1 MFLLYR
7 VLRLIGIALLKIF
20 YSFKVERDGNLSKG
34 PYIFV
39 SNHQSL
45 LDPVA
50 VACAIKTPIIFL
62 ASSEL
67 FNIYLLK
74 PFLLIDKAI
83 PIKKESADLKA
94 IKKALERLKEGYSIG
109 IFPEGGISPKGVIE
123 KFYEGAMYL
132 AYKSGKP
139 LVPVVVQG
147 TKEVLPLGKYVPK
160 LRGKIKVKVGE
171 PIFPDL
177 NKDIK
182 VEIAELK
189 ERIKERMKEM
199 LGT

>member
-7 VLRLIGIALLKIF
+7 VLRLIGIALLRIF
-20 YSFKVERDGNLSKG
+20 YSFKVERESDLSKS

-94 IKKALERLKEGYSIG
+94 IKKALERLKAGYSIC

-123 KFYEGAMYL
+123 KIYEGAMYL

-139 LVPVVVQG
+139 LVPVIVRG
-147 TKEVLPLGKYVPK
+147 TKEILPLGKYVPK
-160 LRGKIKVKVGE
+160 MRGKIKVKIGE

-182 VEIAELK
+182 TEIRELK
-189 ERIKERMKEM
+189 RKIETRLREM
-199 LGT
+199 LVE

>member
-7 VLRLIGIALLKIF
+7 VLRRIGIALLKIF

-34 PYIFV
+34 SYIFV

-50 VACAIKTPIIFL
+50 VVCAIKTPIIFL

-123 KFYEGAMYL
+123 KIYEGAMYL

-182 VEIAELK
+182 AEIAELK
-189 ERIKERMKEM
+189 EKIEARMKEM
-199 LGT
+199 LTG